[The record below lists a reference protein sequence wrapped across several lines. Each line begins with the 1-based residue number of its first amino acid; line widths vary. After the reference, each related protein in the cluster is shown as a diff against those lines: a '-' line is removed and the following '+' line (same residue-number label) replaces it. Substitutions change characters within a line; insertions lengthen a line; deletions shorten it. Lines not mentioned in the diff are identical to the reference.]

1 MAKRKSLL
9 PKRIAGVKVPKS
21 VRKGRFGELLASP
34 TGQAVIAEAIL
45 AIGAVAG
52 AKKVADSPEAR
63 DKLSDMADGLK
74 HAGKKAKRKA
84 APIDGAVAYALGE
97 AARSFADAL
106 HRRHDERAPAPSA
119 EGWTERSAHDGSAD
133 SKKKPTSYEAGPL

>member
-1 MAKRKSLL
+1 MGKKSKSFL
-9 PKRIAGVKVPKS
+9 PKKIAGVKVPKK

-34 TGQAVIAEAIL
+34 AGQALLAEAIM

-63 DKLSDMADGLK
+63 DKISDVADAVRG
-74 HAGKKAKRKA
+74 AGKKAKRKA
-84 APIDGAVAYALGE
+84 PAVSDAVAFALGE

-106 HRRHDERAPAPSA
+106 HRRGGDEHDVKASA
-119 EGWTERSAHDGSAD
+119 ESWSERHDSDD
-133 SKKKPTSYEAGPL
+133 SKKKPISYEAGPL